1 MRLAYC
7 GGGGTC
13 PGNCPG
19 NCAGAGVGCVFLRRR
34 LRKPVFRG
42 HRMAWPSC
50 SHASWNIA
58 SLSCTQSAYS
68 PPYMAS
74 AQKWQRLSWVFYA
87 GRNFGRAGLGSN
99 PALAPHLPGD
109 RVPAHPT
116 LPSRHLS
123 ERQAASR
130 RSGRPPAAC
139 SGWPPAAHNPKWCTI
154 IRVLNSE
161 TRSSVTSYQ

>member
-7 GGGGTC
+7 GGGGT
-13 PGNCPG
+13 CPG

-34 LRKPVFRG
+34 LRKPIFRG

-68 PPYMAS
+68 PQYMAS
-74 AQKWQRLSWVFYA
+74 AQRWQRLSRVSLQGGFLA
-87 GRNFGRAGLGSN
+87 GQGRN
-99 PALAPHLPGD
+99 PTMAPHLPDG

-130 RSGRPPAAC
+130 RSGRPHAAC
-139 SGWPPAAHNPKWCTI
+139 SGRPPAAHNRKWCTI
-154 IRVLNSE
+154 IRVLNGE
-161 TRSSVTSYQ
+161 TQTSLTSYQ

>member
-13 PGNCPG
+13 PGSCPA
-19 NCAGAGVGCVFLRRR
+19 NCAGARVGCVFLRRR
-34 LRKPVFRG
+34 LRKPIFRG

-74 AQKWQRLSWVFYA
+74 AQRWQRLSRVSA
-87 GRNFGRAGLGSN
+87 GRVFWQGKAGR
-99 PALAPHLPGD
+99 PRLAPHLPGD
-109 RVPAHPT
+109 RAPAPAT

-154 IRVLNSE
+154 IRVLNGE
-161 TRSSVTSYQ
+161 TQTSLTSYQ

>member
-1 MRLAYC
+1 
-7 GGGGTC
+7 
-13 PGNCPG
+13 
-19 NCAGAGVGCVFLRRR
+19 
-34 LRKPVFRG
+34 
-42 HRMAWPSC
+42 MAWPSC

-74 AQKWQRLSWVFYA
+74 AQQWQRLSWVFYA
-87 GRNFGRAGLGSN
+87 GWVFGRAGLGRN

-109 RVPAHPT
+109 RAPAHPT

-161 TRSSVTSYQ
+161 TQTSLISDPVIHTAPHARPIPTLQQSLESPFLTSYSVKQGPMVVRAHRT